1 MGVTGRGVRVTGDPA
16 DQTFRDFV
24 AARSPALQRTAYL
37 LVGDWALAED
47 LVQTALIKTYL
58 AWRRLDSV
66 AAIEPYARTVLVHT
80 ASRWWR
86 RRWRGERPTAVL
98 PERPVT
104 DGTEAS
110 AERDRV
116 WRLILRL
123 PARQRAVLV
132 LRYYEDLT
140 EAQTAVTLGVSIGT
154 VKSHTARALA
164 TLRQR
169 LAASPNDDGSPDT
182 GPAPDLAPEGS
193 RP

>member
-1 MGVTGRGVRVTGDPA
+1 MARDPSGE
-16 DQTFRDFV
+16 QVFRDFV

-37 LVGDWALAED
+37 LLGDWGLAED

-86 RRWRGERPTAVL
+86 RRWRGERPTAML
-98 PERPVT
+98 PDRPVT
-104 DGTEAS
+104 DGTDAS
-110 AERDRV
+110 AERDRI
-116 WRLILRL
+116 WRLILGL

-140 EAQTAVTLGVSIGT
+140 EAQTAVMLGLSIGT
-154 VKSHTARALA
+154 VKSHTARALN

-169 LAASPNDDGSPDT
+169 LAASPNNGS
-182 GPAPDLAPEGS
+182 APDLAPEGS

>member
-1 MGVTGRGVRVTGDPA
+1 VARDEAGRTGWRRPVSHTA
-16 DQTFRDFV
+16 DEQDFRDFV
-24 AARSPALQRTAYL
+24 AVRSPALQRTAYL

-58 AWRRLDSV
+58 AWRSLDGV

-98 PERPVT
+98 PDRAVA
-104 DGTEAS
+104 DGADAA
-110 AERDRV
+110 AERDWV
-116 WRLILRL
+116 WRLILSL

-132 LRYYEDLT
+132 LRFYEDLP
-140 EAQTAVTLGVSIGT
+140 EAETARLLGVSVGT
-154 VKSHTARALA
+154 VKSHTARALTA
-164 TLRQR
+164 LRER
-169 LAASPNDDGSPDT
+169 LNGAHGSAERSGRD
-182 GPAPDLAPEGS
+182 

>member
-1 MGVTGRGVRVTGDPA
+1 MASDPA
-16 DQTFRDFV
+16 DRADRQGAPGEAEQVFRDFV

-86 RRWRGERPTAVL
+86 RRWRGERPTAML

-104 DGTEAS
+104 DGTDAS
-110 AERDRV
+110 AERDRM
-116 WRLILRL
+116 WRLILGL

-140 EAQTAVTLGVSIGT
+140 EAQTAVMLGLSVGT
-154 VKSHTARALA
+154 VKSHTARALN

-169 LAASPNDDGSPDT
+169 LAASPNNGS
-182 GPAPDLAPEGS
+182 APDLAPEGS

>member
-1 MGVTGRGVRVTGDPA
+1 VAGDPA
-16 DQTFRDFV
+16 DGAARRGSPGEAEQVFRDFV

-86 RRWRGERPTAVL
+86 RRWRGERPTAA
-98 PERPVT
+98 PPDRPVT
-104 DGTEAS
+104 DGTDAS
-110 AERDRV
+110 AERDRI
-116 WRLILRL
+116 WRLILGL
-123 PARQRAVLV
+123 PARQRVVLV

-140 EAQTAVTLGVSIGT
+140 EAQTAVMLGLSIGT
-154 VKSHTARALA
+154 VKSHTARALN

-169 LAASPNDDGSPDT
+169 LAASPNNGS
-182 GPAPDLAPEGS
+182 APDLAPEGS

>member
-1 MGVTGRGVRVTGDPA
+1 MAGDPA
-16 DQTFRDFV
+16 DGAARRGSPGEAEQVFRDFV

-86 RRWRGERPTAVL
+86 RRWRGERPTAML
-98 PERPVT
+98 PERPVN
-104 DGTEAS
+104 DGTDAS
-110 AERDRV
+110 AERDRI
-116 WRLILRL
+116 WRLILGL

-140 EAQTAVTLGVSIGT
+140 EAQTAVMLGLSIGT
-154 VKSHTARALA
+154 VKSHTARALN

-169 LAASPNDDGSPDT
+169 LAASPNNGS
-182 GPAPDLAPEGS
+182 APDLAPEGS

>member
-1 MGVTGRGVRVTGDPA
+1 VARDPA
-16 DQTFRDFV
+16 GEQVFRDFV
-24 AARSPALQRTAYL
+24 AARSPALHRTAYL
-37 LVGDWALAED
+37 LVGDWGLAED

-58 AWRRLDSV
+58 AWRSREGV

-86 RRWRGERPTAVL
+86 RRWRGERPAAVL
-98 PERPVT
+98 PDRAVP
-104 DGTEAS
+104 DGTDDS

-116 WRLILRL
+116 WRAILAL

-140 EAQTAVTLGVSIGT
+140 EAQTARMLGVSIGT
-154 VKSHTARALA
+154 VKSQTSRALA

-169 LAASPNDDGSPDT
+169 LNGT
-182 GPAPDLAPEGS
+182 LDLAAEGS